1 MRAMRSWNSCAAYIP
16 RQPRSTGVARA
27 CKVLAALS
35 ESYERHPVYHPE
47 AEELCRSFSGLI
59 AHDQSASELGEAEE
73 LLQRTWD
80 KHWRMIG
87 VQRGSGFTPRSLD
100 VAIAFVCA
108 QALEQ
113 LRAMR
118 GRPRGATQ
126 KTDASGTGG
135 MASGR
140 GRDVWCRRLMS

>member
-1 MRAMRSWNSCAAYIP
+1 M
-16 RQPRSTGVARA
+16 
-27 CKVLAALS
+27 LAALS

-118 GRPRGATQ
+118 GRRKGGLAGCVRPEQ
-126 KTDASGTGG
+126 KTDASGAGG
-135 MASGR
+135 MLSRR
-140 GRDVWCRRLMS
+140 GRDEWCRRLMS